1 MLGTQV
7 WGCNVEP
14 LRDPASL
21 GNSHGLCPSRMN
33 AASFSSIC
41 SRYIFILA
49 SLTLVL
55 AFPTRIQFSPKKIRR
70 KVLISHEVLLLSS
83 SPLSLS
89 HFEHTHPPPLFPGRL
104 WHSGPETG
112 EPGCSGGTLSGGWFR
127 AQALAPTQEASC
139 WSLPKSSWP

>member
-21 GNSHGLCPSRMN
+21 GDSHGLCPSRMN

-55 AFPTRIQFSPKKIRR
+55 AFPTRIQFSPKRLR
-70 KVLISHEVLLLSS
+70 CKVLISHEVLLLSS
-83 SPLSLS
+83 SPLFLS
-89 HFEHTHPPPLFPGRL
+89 HLKHIPPPPLSPGRF
-104 WHSGPETG
+104 WHSGRETG
-112 EPGCSGGTLSGGWFR
+112 EPGSSGGTLSGGWFR
-127 AQALAPTQEASC
+127 TQALAPTQEASC